1 MATKRTMQRTRT
13 HPVVYKGKTL
23 QVQNTMG
30 YSARCMPAHKRALRA
45 RCLSLG
51 LLALMLAGD
60 GMPIKHPICH
70 ERQAWEINSKLV
82 VESGL
87 IWEVDE

>member
-1 MATKRTMQRTRT
+1 MATQRAKQRART
-13 HPVVYKGKTL
+13 HPVVYQGK
-23 QVQNTMG
+23 
-30 YSARCMPAHKRALRA
+30 ALRA

-60 GMPIKHPICH
+60 GMPIKHPICY